1 MVDTVGVKIGPFASI
16 DQYGTPHTEA
26 LHVIERYRLLDY
38 DAMIEAE
45 ARGERE
51 NFHLD
56 TSDAGFSRDLA
67 YTGKGLQL
75 EFRVEDEGVFT
86 TPWSATM
93 TYRRPL
99 SGLGQWPEMVWRMWT
114 APSARGKGVAR
125 AVLRKL
131 EASAREVGLAR
142 GGREKFKAFPA
153 AGMNRRSRTFST
165 SLLCVPRTR
174 GDEPFWLKYS
184 NY

>member
-1 MVDTVGVKIGPFASI
+1 MYQEPEFSCEAMIQMLAGAFSPSRVPAIQVRVEAPTSADARVCFRRYFQELSERFDGGFDPDRSNPAQDEDMTPPAGFFVMARLNGRPAGCGVLKIGDGAI
-16 DQYGTPHTEA
+16 
-26 LHVIERYRLLDY
+26 
-38 DAMIEAE
+38 
-45 ARGERE
+45 GEI
-51 NFHLD
+51 
-56 TSDAGFSRDLA
+56 
-67 YTGKGLQL
+67 K
-75 EFRVEDEGVFT
+75 
-86 TPWSATM
+86 
-93 TYRRPL
+93 
-99 SGLGQWPEMVWRMWT
+99 RMWT

-153 AGMNRRSRTFST
+153 HAGMNRRSRTFST